1 MNQLELRTPLIQTTV
16 RPRLGFL
23 GVGWIGQNRLEAI
36 ARSGLGEVSMIFDPA
51 GDAAAR
57 AAQMAPG
64 AVIVDSPE
72 ALLKAGLDG
81 IIIATPSALHAE
93 QALTALEHGIAVF
106 CQKPLGRNADE
117 TCRVVDA
124 ARAANRLLGV
134 DFSYRLTDGMQK
146 IRELI
151 LDGNLGQVYAVNLA
165 FHNAYGP
172 DKPWF
177 YDRQLSGGGCVIDL
191 GIHLV
196 DLALWALDYPL
207 VVDVSSRLYARGQP
221 VDKPDRA
228 VEDYALAR
236 LDLAD
241 GSVVQIACSWKSHAG
256 KDALIGASFQG
267 TRGGASWRN
276 INGSFYDFTAER
288 YNGTAVE
295 TLSIPPDLWS
305 GRAAVEW
312 VRRLAAGE
320 GFDPEIERVCDVAA
334 VLDAI
339 YR

>member
-1 MNQLELRTPLIQTTV
+1 MNQLQFRTPLLQTTA

-57 AAQMAPG
+57 AAQAAPG
-64 AVIVDSPE
+64 AVIAESPE
-72 ALLKAGLDG
+72 AVLKAGLDG
-81 IIIATPSALHAE
+81 VIIATPSALHAE
-93 QALTALEHGIAVF
+93 QALAALEHGIAVF

-134 DFSYRLTDGMQK
+134 DLSYRFTEGMQK

-151 LDGNLGQVYAVNLA
+151 QSGSLGQIYATDLV

-207 VVDVSSRLYARGQP
+207 VVDVSSRLYAQGQP
-221 VDKPDRA
+221 VEKAARA

-241 GSVVQIACSWKSHAG
+241 GSVVQIACSWKLHAG
-256 KDALIGASFQG
+256 KDALISASFHG
-267 TRGGASWRN
+267 TRGGALWRN
-276 INGSFYDFTAER
+276 INGSFYDFRAER
-288 YNGTAVE
+288 YDGTAVE
-295 TLSIPPDLWS
+295 TLSIPPDLWG
-305 GRAAVEW
+305 GRAAVDW
-312 VRRLAAGE
+312 LRRLAAGE